1 MPPRPTKYNANNA
14 LSVITKP
21 FQEFFRLESASGILL
36 AGFTL
41 LALIWANSPWKESYE
56 AFWHLEVSIG
66 FGGAHL
72 SKSLLHWINDG
83 LMAIFFLVVGLE
95 IKRELLIGELAEIKK
110 ATLPIAAATGGMIVP
125 ALIYVAFNYET
136 SAVSGWGTP
145 MATDIAFSLGVL
157 TLLGKR
163 APYQLKIFLTAFA
176 IVDDLG
182 AVLVIAIFYTSEIS
196 FIALGATVLAL
207 AALLVL
213 NKAGVRRLLPYL
225 LVGLLLWFAVLKS
238 GVHATIAG
246 VMLAITIPARGDSE
260 QHETYTERTPLQ
272 RLEHTL
278 HPWVSFIIM
287 PVFALS
293 NAGVELSGQLLSAI
307 LHPVGLG
314 IILGLL
320 LGKQIGITLFSWLA
334 VRTGIGSLPTGVR
347 WLHVYGA
354 SLLGGIGFTM
364 SLFIAALA
372 FGEGHLA
379 SIAKIGVLIASG
391 LAGTVGWIVLRKTK
405 VQVMYTASSR

>member
-1 MPPRPTKYNANNA
+1 MPPRPTKDNANST
-14 LSVITKP
+14 LSVITRP
-21 FQEFFRLESASGILL
+21 FQEFFRLESASGIFL

-56 AFWHLEVSIG
+56 AVWNTEVSIG
-66 FGGAHL
+66 LSSARL

-83 LMAIFFLVVGLE
+83 FMTVFFLLVGLE

-110 ATLPIAAATGGMIVP
+110 ATLPIAAALGGMIVP
-125 ALIYVAFNYET
+125 ALIYIAINHQT
-136 SAVSGWGTP
+136 STVSGWGVP

-163 APYQLKIFLTAFA
+163 IPYQLKIFLTAFA

-196 FIALGATVLAL
+196 FVALGATGTLLVAL
-207 AALLVL
+207 QVL
-213 NKAGVRRLLPYL
+213 NKRGVRRLLPYL
-225 LVGLLLWFAVLKS
+225 LVGLLLWLAVLKS

-246 VMLAITIPARGDSE
+246 VMLAMTIPARRHSE
-260 QHETYTERTPLQ
+260 KNTEGTPLQ
-272 RLEHTL
+272 TLEHAL

-293 NAGVELSGQLLSAI
+293 NAGVELSVQFLSAI
-307 LHPVGLG
+307 LHPIGLG

-334 VRTGIGSLPTGVR
+334 VRTGIASLPTSVR

-364 SLFIAALA
+364 SLFIAVLA
-372 FGEGHLA
+372 FGEGHLL

-391 LAGTVGWIVLRKTK
+391 LAGTAGWIVLRKTK
-405 VQVMYTASSR
+405 VQVMYSASSR

>member
-1 MPPRPTKYNANNA
+1 MPPRPTKDNANST
-14 LSVITKP
+14 LSVITRP

-36 AGFTL
+36 AAFTL
-41 LALIWANSPWKESYE
+41 LALAWANSPWKESYE
-56 AFWHLEVSIG
+56 AVWNTEVSIG
-66 FGGAHL
+66 FGSAVL
-72 SKSLLHWINDG
+72 SKTLLHWINDG
-83 LMAIFFLVVGLE
+83 FMTVFFLLVGLE

-110 ATLPIAAATGGMIVP
+110 ATLPIAAALGGMVVP
-125 ALIYVAFNYET
+125 ALIYIAINHQT
-136 SAVSGWGTP
+136 STVSGWGVP

-163 APYQLKIFLTAFA
+163 IPYQLKIFLTAFA

-196 FIALGATVLAL
+196 FVALGATGTLLVAL
-207 AALLVL
+207 QVL
-213 NKAGVRRLLPYL
+213 NKRGVRRLLPYL
-225 LVGLLLWFAVLKS
+225 LVGLLLWLAVLKS
-238 GVHATIAG
+238 GVHATVAG
-246 VMLAITIPARGDSE
+246 VMLAMTIPARRHSE
-260 QHETYTERTPLQ
+260 KNTEGTPLQ
-272 RLEHTL
+272 TLEHAL

-293 NAGVELSGQLLSAI
+293 NAGVGLSAQLLSTI
-307 LHPVGLG
+307 LHPIGLG

-334 VRTGIGSLPTGVR
+334 VRTGIASLPTSVR

-364 SLFIAALA
+364 SLFIAVLA
-372 FGEGHLA
+372 FGEGHLL

-391 LAGTVGWIVLRKTK
+391 LAGTAGWIVLRKTK
-405 VQVMYTASSR
+405 VQVMYSASSR

>member
-1 MPPRPTKYNANNA
+1 MPLRPTKDNANSA
-14 LSVITKP
+14 LSVITRP

-56 AFWHLEVSIG
+56 AVWNTEVSIG
-66 FGGAHL
+66 LSSARL

-83 LMAIFFLVVGLE
+83 FMTVFFLLVGLE

-110 ATLPIAAATGGMIVP
+110 ATLPIAAALGGMVVP
-125 ALIYVAFNYET
+125 ALIYIAINHQT
-136 SAVSGWGTP
+136 STVSGWGVP

-163 APYQLKIFLTAFA
+163 VPYQLKIFLTAFA

-196 FIALGATVLAL
+196 FIALGATVAVF
-207 AALLVL
+207 ATLLVL

-225 LVGLLLWFAVLKS
+225 LLGLLLWLAVLKS

-246 VMLAITIPARGDSE
+246 VMLAMTIPARRHSE
-260 QHETYTERTPLQ
+260 QNEKDTEGTPLQ
-272 RLEHTL
+272 TLEHAL

-293 NAGVELSGQLLSAI
+293 NAGVGLSGQLLSTI

-314 IILGLL
+314 TILGLL

-334 VRTGIGSLPTGVR
+334 VRTGIASLPSSVR

-364 SLFIAALA
+364 SLFIAVLA
-372 FGEGHLA
+372 FGEGHLL

-405 VQVMYTASSR
+405 VQVMYTASSH

>member
-1 MPPRPTKYNANNA
+1 MTVRSDADKGRDALTVFTKA
-14 LSVITKP
+14 

-36 AGFTL
+36 AAFAA
-41 LALIWANSPWKESYE
+41 LALVWANSPWRESYE
-56 AFWHLEVSIG
+56 TFWHTEVSIG
-66 FGGAHL
+66 FGSANL
-72 SKSLLHWINDG
+72 SKGLLHWINDG

-95 IKRELLIGELAEIKK
+95 IKRELLIGELADIKK
-110 ATLPIAAATGGMIVP
+110 ATLPVAAAIGGMIVP
-125 ALIYVAFNYET
+125 ALIYIAFNYESST
-136 SAVSGWGTP
+136 VSGWGIP

-163 APYQLKIFLTAFA
+163 IPYQLKVFLTAFA

-196 FIALGATVLAL
+196 FIALGVAV
-207 AALLVL
+207 ALLTALLAL
-213 NKAGVRRLLPYL
+213 NKAGVRRLLPYV

-246 VMLAITIPARGDSE
+246 VVLAMAIPARSRSE
-260 QHETYTERTPLQ
+260 QNGKVPVTTPLQ
-272 RLEHTL
+272 TLEHTL
-278 HPWVSFIIM
+278 HPWVSFIIV

-293 NAGVELSGQLLSAI
+293 NAGVALSGQLLSTF

-320 LGKQIGITLFSWLA
+320 LGKQLGITLFSWLA
-334 VRTGIGSLPTGVR
+334 VRFGLASLPANVR

-364 SLFIAALA
+364 SLFIAVLA
-372 FGEGHLA
+372 FGESHLL
-379 SIAKIGVLIASG
+379 SIAKIAVLIASV
-391 LAGTVGWIVLRKTK
+391 LAGTAGWIILRKARAE
-405 VQVMYTASSR
+405 VPHSLR

>member
-1 MPPRPTKYNANNA
+1 MPLRSTKYNANNA

-36 AGFTL
+36 AGFML

-56 AFWHLEVSIG
+56 AVWNTEVSIG
-66 FGGAHL
+66 LSSARL
-72 SKSLLHWINDG
+72 SKTLLHWINDG
-83 LMAIFFLVVGLE
+83 FMTVFFLLVGLE

-110 ATLPIAAATGGMIVP
+110 ATLPIAAALGGMIVP
-125 ALIYVAFNYET
+125 ALIYIAINHQT
-136 SAVSGWGTP
+136 STVSGWGVP

-163 APYQLKIFLTAFA
+163 VPYQLKIFLTAFA

-196 FIALGATVLAL
+196 FIALGATVVAL

-213 NKAGVRRLLPYL
+213 NKAGVQRLLPYL
-225 LVGLLLWFAVLKS
+225 LVGLLLWLAVLKS

-246 VMLAITIPARGDSE
+246 VILAMTIPARRHSE
-260 QHETYTERTPLQ
+260 QDEEGTEGTPLQ
-272 RLEHTL
+272 TLEHAL

-293 NAGVELSGQLLSAI
+293 NAGVELSGQLLSTV
-307 LHPVGLG
+307 LHPVSLG

-320 LGKQIGITLFSWLA
+320 LGKQIGILLFSWLA
-334 VRTGIGSLPTGVR
+334 VRTGIGSLPTSVR
-347 WLHVYGA
+347 WLHVYGT

-364 SLFIAALA
+364 SLFIAVLA
-372 FGEGHLA
+372 FGEGHLL
-379 SIAKIGVLIASG
+379 SIAKIGVLVASG
-391 LAGTVGWIVLRKTK
+391 LAGTAGWMVLRKTK
-405 VQVMYTASSR
+405 VQVSNSASSG